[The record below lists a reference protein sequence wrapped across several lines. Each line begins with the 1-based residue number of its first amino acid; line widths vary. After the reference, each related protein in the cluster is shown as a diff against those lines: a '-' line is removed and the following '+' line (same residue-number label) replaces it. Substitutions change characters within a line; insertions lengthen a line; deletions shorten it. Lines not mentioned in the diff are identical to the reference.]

1 MRTPRHFLAATL
13 LALATVAGA
22 VEKSSIPAEFI
33 LLPESDVA
41 VVCAVH
47 FTDLV
52 KTLHAYGIDGA
63 DKSLALAWT
72 IRTFWTERAW
82 ETGARPEAVERLS
95 AAMSKLDD
103 DAVAEHA
110 VYCQAVGVSLFSALP
125 AERRAEVLALARE
138 QRDAWLSRH

>member
-1 MRTPRHFLAATL
+1 MADAHAASAIAEDVPALRERFLAKRPPVL
-13 LALATVAGA
+13 WSYWEVL
-22 VEKSSIPAEFI
+22 S
-33 LLPESDVA
+33 
-41 VVCAVH
+41 C
-47 FTDLV
+47 
-52 KTLHAYGIDGA
+52 
-63 DKSLALAWT
+63 
-72 IRTFWTERAW
+72 RTFWTERAW
-82 ETGARPEAVERLS
+82 ESGARPEAVERLS